1 MHNIILILIVH
12 RLLAF
17 VAGCVEGYLDY
28 QKDAKAKSIARLEGK
43 PITSVIKHK
52 KSFVWRLIIAIP
64 FYSFITYIFM
74 LQVGEYDYQSF
85 LYMIIIDTAGAILYG
100 MGLNL
105 TFNQL
110 TNQKPSYLGTQASI
124 DRKLDD
130 RWIFF
135 GLLSSF
141 MLFGFELSLYI
152 VNS

>member
-1 MHNIILILIVH
+1 MHNIILVLIVH

-64 FYSFITYIFM
+64 VYCFITYVFT
-74 LQVGEYDYQSF
+74 LQVGVVDYQAA
-85 LYMIIIDTAGAILYG
+85 LYLACAFVSGAILYG

-110 TNQKPSYLGTQASI
+110 ANQKPSYLGNQAAT

-135 GLLSSF
+135 VVLSSV